1 MKQGLESIDQL
12 TATVNANMHRK
23 RDYIAD
29 VRNTEMQYIGADKFK
44 LSIEDTA
51 NMDNANYV
59 LADHALK
66 QMGVHFKVPG
76 SYINYMRSEGR
87 GDLLAD
93 NFNNWFKKPVNKHT
107 RRLYRGLAGEYSQSN
122 DLWRSFHSNRF
133 SRFDHEHALEAIM
146 PAVEEVAE
154 EMGGLKVASAGVTDN
169 KMYIKLL
176 FPKTEAKVV
185 GDVVQI
191 GLTIGNSEIGLSNV
205 YVLPLIYVLRC
216 LNGMVLPQYGHKK
229 KHLGSAM
236 EMDGNIT
243 YAEDTIESEL
253 ETVKLKLR
261 DTVKKILSHKT
272 REEII
277 SSVNDAATSQKTANP
292 MKAVEA
298 TAKLFDLTDKE
309 TADTTLS
316 FVKLGNYS
324 KWGMVNA
331 VTEIA
336 NTNDSYDR
344 ASELESIGGKILSM
358 NDDKWYQIATTVAH

>member
-133 SRFDHEHALEAIM
+133 SRFDHEHALESIM

-154 EMGGLKVASAGVTDN
+154 EKV
-169 KMYIKLL
+169 
-176 FPKTEAKVV
+176 
-185 GDVVQI
+185 
-191 GLTIGNSEIGLSNV
+191 
-205 YVLPLIYVLRC
+205 C
-216 LNGMVLPQYGHKK
+216 
-229 KHLGSAM
+229 
-236 EMDGNIT
+236 
-243 YAEDTIESEL
+243 
-253 ETVKLKLR
+253 
-261 DTVKKILSHKT
+261 
-272 REEII
+272 
-277 SSVNDAATSQKTANP
+277 
-292 MKAVEA
+292 
-298 TAKLFDLTDKE
+298 
-309 TADTTLS
+309 
-316 FVKLGNYS
+316 
-324 KWGMVNA
+324 
-331 VTEIA
+331 
-336 NTNDSYDR
+336 
-344 ASELESIGGKILSM
+344 
-358 NDDKWYQIATTVAH
+358 